1 MITNAQPPLQIAST
15 VGRYR
20 REDHLL
26 TVIATLRAR
35 LVPGGICMPL
45 PAEDQPEPRGFQ
57 SHEDGNGGSP
67 IYGGDFAPHK
77 PRADFTLLGTCHAP
91 AGRPVTSLD
100 VTIGLGDWRKT
111 LRVFGDSAW
120 VRDVAGGLTVSD
132 PTPFR
137 SMALRYENSFGG
149 VTSRHNPWGKGFG
162 AIGAEPGSRL
172 PIANIHPQDTLHTA
186 PDQDRPP
193 AGFGPL
199 APEMEARGR
208 LQGTHDA
215 HWLYHR
221 RPLPPE
227 DFDWGFYNVAPRDQQ
242 FDGFL
247 RGDERLFFANLH
259 PEHPAFDATLP
270 GLRVRT
276 FIIRTTRGAPEKE
289 QRYEEI
295 ATVLDSVH
303 VDTDAMTLDLT
314 WRAATAV
321 HDPKAQDVE
330 QALVV
335 SEPMAEA
342 PKSAEAHFEA
352 LRQRTKPRWTPP
364 PPPPAPQPL
373 TPEQEAAAVQEI
385 VDDIATLKL
394 PPDVL
399 ARLRTARTGEELRQI
414 AMAEAEAMMAKA
426 FPDEAPGDG
435 HA

>member
-1 MITNAQPPLQIAST
+1 MITNAQSPLQIASI

-20 REDHLL
+20 RDDYLL
-26 TVIATLRAR
+26 TVIATMRAR
-35 LVPGGICMPL
+35 LVPGAACVPL
-45 PAEDQPEPRGFQ
+45 PEEDQPVPGGLQ
-57 SHEDGNGGSP
+57 SHEDGDGGSP
-67 IYGGDFAPHK
+67 VYGGDFAPHK

-91 AGRPVTSLD
+91 TGRPVTSLD
-100 VTIGLGDWRKT
+100 VTIGLGDWRKSM
-111 LRVFGDSAW
+111 RVFGDSNW
-120 VRDVAGGLTVSD
+120 VRDVAGGIAVSD
-132 PTPFR
+132 PRPFQ
-137 SMALRYENSFGG
+137 SMPLRYEKSFGG

-162 AIGAEPGSRL
+162 AIGTEPGSRL
-172 PIANIHPQDTLHTA
+172 PVANIHPQDALHTA

-208 LQGTHDA
+208 LRGTHDA

-242 FDGFL
+242 FEGFL

-259 PEHPAFDATLP
+259 PEHPAFDAMLP

-276 FIIRTTRGAPEKE
+276 FIIRAGREASGEG
-289 QRYEEI
+289 RYEEI

-303 VDTDAMTLDLT
+303 VDSDAMTVDLT

-321 HDPKAQDVE
+321 HDPRAKDME

-335 SEPMAEA
+335 GEPMAEA
-342 PKSAEAHFEA
+342 PKPAEAHFEA
-352 LRQRTKPRWTPP
+352 LRQGAKPQWTPP

-373 TPEQEAAAVQEI
+373 TPQQEAAAVQEI
-385 VDDIATLKL
+385 VNDIAALKL
-394 PPDVL
+394 PPEVL
-399 ARLRTARTGEELRQI
+399 ARLRTARTGAELHRLAQV
-414 AMAEAEAMMAKA
+414 EAEAMMAKA
-426 FPDEAPGDG
+426 FPDDAPGDG
-435 HA
+435 NA